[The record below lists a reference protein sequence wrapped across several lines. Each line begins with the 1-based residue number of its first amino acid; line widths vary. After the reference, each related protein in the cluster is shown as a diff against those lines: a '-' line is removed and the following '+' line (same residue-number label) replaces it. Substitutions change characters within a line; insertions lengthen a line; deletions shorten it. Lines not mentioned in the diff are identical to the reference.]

1 MSRRAAI
8 RLSPEEQEAFLGET
22 RKASLAT
29 IDQDGFPHVVAM
41 GFVAKDGA
49 LYMTSY
55 AKAQKVLNIRRN
67 PQVGVMIETGDHYA
81 EYRGVMIRGRCEIV
95 DETPEVAAI
104 MQMSMAK
111 EGEESTPR
119 GDALSRAP
127 KRVGLK
133 IIPEKIAT
141 WDHTKLG
148 GNY

>member
-8 RLSPEEQEAFLGET
+8 RLTPEEQDAFLRAT

-49 LYMTSY
+49 IYMTSY
-55 AKAQKVLNIRRN
+55 AKAQKVVNIRRN
-67 PQVGVMIETGDHYA
+67 PQVGVLIETGNHYA
-81 EYRGVMIRGRCEIV
+81 EYRGVMIRGRCEIIE
-95 DETPEVAAI
+95 ETSEVAAI

-111 EGEESTPR
+111 EGKDSTPR
-119 GDALSRAP
+119 QDALSRAP

-133 IIPEKIAT
+133 IIPEKIAS

-148 GNY
+148 GRY

>member
-1 MSRRAAI
+1 MSPRAAI
-8 RLSPEEQEAFLGET
+8 RLTPEEQAAFLQTT

-49 LYMTSY
+49 IYMTSY

-67 PQVGVMIETGDHYA
+67 PQVGVMIETGNHYA
-81 EYRGVMIRGRCEIV
+81 EYRGVMIRGRCAILE
-95 DETPEVAAI
+95 ETSEVAAI

-111 EGEESTPR
+111 EGEGSTPQ

-133 IIPEKIAT
+133 ITPEKIAT

-148 GNY
+148 GKY